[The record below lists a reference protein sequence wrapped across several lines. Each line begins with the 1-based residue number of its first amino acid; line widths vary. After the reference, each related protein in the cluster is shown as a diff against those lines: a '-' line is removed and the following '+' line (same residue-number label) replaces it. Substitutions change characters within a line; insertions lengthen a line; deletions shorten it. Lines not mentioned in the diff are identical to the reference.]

1 MKLIIPVF
9 VILQKQFGIGY
20 TQGVDLRI
28 NGEFVKGIESW
39 ATIGYLK
46 TMENIS
52 NDRKVTYFNSDG
64 DSIVNGLPLII
75 NQQIVS
81 LFRPG
86 YIPRPTDQ
94 RITFGLFFQ
103 DYIPKL
109 PSCKMYLNMQ
119 FGTGL
124 PFGPPDHERWK
135 QVFRMPPYRRVDIG
149 FAYQIIKEDKPLPK
163 KIRFIISKA
172 CLLV

>member
-1 MKLIIPVF
+1 
-9 VILQKQFGIGY
+9 
-20 TQGVDLRI
+20 
-28 NGEFVKGIESW
+28 
-39 ATIGYLK
+39 
-46 TMENIS
+46 MENIS

-64 DSIVNGLPLII
+64 DTIVNGFTFNNKP
-75 NQQIVS
+75 VDS
-81 LFRPG
+81 TVVYPG

-94 RITFGLFFQ
+94 RVTFGLFFQ

-124 PFGPPDHERWK
+124 PFGPPDHQRWK

-149 FAYQIIKEDKPLPK
+149 FAYQIIKEEKPLPK
-163 KIRFIISKA
+163 KSPFHHFKAMFISVEIFN
-172 CLLV
+172 LLQVDNTVSYTWVTDVTNRQYAVPNYLTRRMLNLKLQVKF